1 MVRNQADRA
10 RRCFCERESEPVISR
25 IGYVLHAY
33 VHMHTH
39 DCPMLVEEGKKR
51 LADSII
57 VEEVRFTEVSLHVR
71 KDKIDSK
78 T

>member
-1 MVRNQADRA
+1 
-10 RRCFCERESEPVISR
+10 
-25 IGYVLHAY
+25 
-33 VHMHTH
+33 
-39 DCPMLVEEGKKR
+39 MLVEEGKKR